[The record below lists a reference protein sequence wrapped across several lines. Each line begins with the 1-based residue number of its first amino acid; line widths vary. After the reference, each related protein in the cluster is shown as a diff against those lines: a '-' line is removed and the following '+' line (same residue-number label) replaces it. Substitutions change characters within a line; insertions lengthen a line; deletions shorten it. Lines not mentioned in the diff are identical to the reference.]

1 MSRGLELGDVFAMLD
16 KCLPGH
22 TRRLALHHW
31 RIEHGGVV
39 YPSLPKGAHGTH
51 RAAAEIGHVRRM
63 VRLFGIGPCAK
74 NELPG
79 L

>member
-1 MSRGLELGDVFAMLD
+1 MSRELELSDVFAMLD

-22 TRRLALHHW
+22 SRRLALHHW
-31 RIEHGGVV
+31 RIEYDGKV

-51 RAAAEIGHVRRM
+51 RAVAEVGHVRRM
-63 VRLFGIGPCAK
+63 ARLFDILPCARR
-74 NELPG
+74 ELPG